1 MTGCSTSP
9 AIPPSPSSPGVVHVL
24 FMYITYC
31 YQSIMCASK
40 PPGTMVGRPLRRACR
55 FVARSGGPARSRR
68 GTDLRGGPGVSSEG
82 GGPFFFF
89 EHKGA
94 AAAAAA
100 AADDDNDDGGGGSGD
115 GGGGGDGGDGC
126 LFTLFQKSTAS
137 FQSLLVSVSF
147 HGPAGRFEGSVRAR
161 RCGRA
166 LGYGPLR
173 LGATRLSGRE
183 EGQRQ
188 RQAERSASTVRGSRL
203 GGTAAV
209 RRRCVSRGGI
219 PKANARTGVLA
230 AGSVNGGPTRGAGG
244 VVGSVPRP
252 LQAHIP
258 TAGRRASDGPRP
270 GRGLPSLGSGS
281 SPASRT
287 GRPSEVFRD
296 GSHVWP
302 GKHGMAETVGP
313 AALFRACGLEV

>member
-1 MTGCSTSP
+1 M
-9 AIPPSPSSPGVVHVL
+9 VL
-24 FMYITYC
+24 RV
-31 YQSIMCASK
+31 AS
-40 PPGTMVGRPLRRACR
+40 RALNCK
-55 FVARSGGPARSRR
+55 
-68 GTDLRGGPGVSSEG
+68 L
-82 GGPFFFF
+82 
-89 EHKGA
+89 
-94 AAAAAA
+94 
-100 AADDDNDDGGGGSGD
+100 
-115 GGGGGDGGDGC
+115 